1 MDGKKSLEKICELE
15 ERSEARRTG
24 RKEKQVRESFS

>member
-15 ERSEARRTG
+15 ERSEARTR